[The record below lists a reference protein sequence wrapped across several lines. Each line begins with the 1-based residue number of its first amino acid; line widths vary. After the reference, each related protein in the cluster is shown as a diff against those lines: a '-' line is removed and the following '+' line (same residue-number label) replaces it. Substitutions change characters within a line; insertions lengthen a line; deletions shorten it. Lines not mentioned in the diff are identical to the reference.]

1 MFEVFWLPKF
11 DISANVSAE
20 RCFGRVWLRLSV
32 VLNPTEG
39 HEAPTQAS
47 GLTKN
52 HYGHK
57 ESLRAPCGPSCTLW
71 PVPRIRGY
79 QTIQIGIGFTSWSI
93 HLCLR
98 IL

>member
-20 RCFGRVWLRLSV
+20 CCFGRVWLRLSV

-57 ESLRAPCGPSCTLW
+57 ESLSALCDLF
-71 PVPRIRGY
+71 PRIRGY